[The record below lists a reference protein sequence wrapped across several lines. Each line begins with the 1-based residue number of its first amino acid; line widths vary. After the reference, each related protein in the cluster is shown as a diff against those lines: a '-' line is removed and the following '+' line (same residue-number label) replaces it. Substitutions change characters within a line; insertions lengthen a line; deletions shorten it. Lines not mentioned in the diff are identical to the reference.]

1 MRISTRLAVS
11 CLLLPALA
19 SVALA
24 SGPPSLRVVHPADG
38 SILDTRRPMIEICL
52 SGGGEAA
59 RGTLEAAL
67 DGEAIAPGFAW
78 SGDCATWTPAA
89 DWHGFG
95 KRHAWSDPPYEMEGW
110 TAELRDGDHEF
121 VASVAAPS
129 GEKVT
134 ARAGFR
140 VETTRKAA
148 SLAVGFPRISLRG
161 FEGPFAPVNL
171 LEARFGSQRA
181 ATIAKED
188 GVLRYTDKA
197 LTIGGV
203 STRLAEAGDAG
214 ETETSLWRFLAGSR
228 EGYGYRTGDVAF
240 VAPFHGTSVF
250 FSDLDAYDGPFSPAD
265 EVLLDRFQD
274 SIRVGSAFEGG
285 IAFRIS
291 RSITLDAGY
300 EQAAVYPHWIFWEAA
315 GSGLVH
321 GIALGI
327 ADGVSRQVAKR
338 APRAA
343 PVVSFLLRNGIS
355 YAIHHQRR
363 YEVNWP
369 FGGDP
374 GLVYDGYKLSLT
386 FTY

>member
-1 MRISTRLAVS
+1 V
-11 CLLLPALA
+11 
-19 SVALA
+19 
-24 SGPPSLRVVHPADG
+24 
-38 SILDTRRPMIEICL
+38 
-52 SGGGEAA
+52 
-59 RGTLEAAL
+59 L
-67 DGEAIAPGFAW
+67 DGETIAAGFAW
-78 SGDCATWTPAA
+78 SGDCATWTPSAE
-89 DWHGFG
+89 WHGFG
-95 KRHAWSDPPYEMEGW
+95 KRHAWSDAPYEMEGW
-110 TAELRDGDHEF
+110 TAELRDGDHAFE
-121 VASVAAPS
+121 ASVAAPS
-129 GEKVT
+129 GEKIE
-134 ARAGFR
+134 ARASFR

-148 SLAVGFPRISLRG
+148 SLAVGFPRMSLRG

-171 LEARFGSQRA
+171 LEARFGRERA
-181 ATIAKED
+181 ATIAKDE
-188 GVLRYTDKA
+188 GVLRYTSKA
-197 LTIGGV
+197 LTIAGV

-265 EVLLDRFQD
+265 EVLLERFQD
-274 SIRVGSAFEGG
+274 SVRVGSAFEGG
-285 IAFRIS
+285 IAFRVS

-300 EQAAVYPHWIFWEAA
+300 EQMAVYPHWVFWEAA

-374 GLVYDGYKLSLT
+374 GLIYEGYKVSLT